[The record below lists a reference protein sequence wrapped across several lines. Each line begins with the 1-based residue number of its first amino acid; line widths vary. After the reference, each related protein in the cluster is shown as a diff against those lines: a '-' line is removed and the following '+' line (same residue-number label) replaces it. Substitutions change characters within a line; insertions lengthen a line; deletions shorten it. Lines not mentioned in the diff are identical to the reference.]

1 MTPNY
6 THDVYTSS
14 FIEIL
19 NAMDES
25 GDLRE
30 SVLEYVRNAFEVE
43 KKPPT
48 IRNIAENVEGV
59 NRSNIYTLFP
69 QGIKEICKAAGIDVP
84 SKRIKETKKASKA
97 RKTKRDGPFPD
108 ITLRDQLAQELWVTS
123 TLEDRKPQDLMEEL
137 LDQSKVLRT
146 QYGLTNRDI
155 ADFTMFLKNCE
166 KNGLRKEQIVNSLK
180 KFTRLRLELLFPYR
194 FDMLIKLRES
204 MLSRDLEIEDLYAIY
219 TSTLQLYQ
227 DGYMLCLDYVK
238 GEVLRALPQNTA
250 NELTNALVVATD
262 VKYQLV
268 LKIPRRI

>member
-1 MTPNY
+1 
-6 THDVYTSS
+6 
-14 FIEIL
+14 
-19 NAMDES
+19 MDES

-59 NRSNIYTLFP
+59 NRSNIYTLF

-108 ITLRDQLAQELWVTS
+108 IILRDQLAQELWVTS

-137 LDQSKVLRT
+137 LNQSKVLRT

-166 KNGLRKEQIVNSLK
+166 KNGLREEQIVNSLK

-194 FDMLIKLRES
+194 FDMLIRLVES
-204 MLSRDLEIEDLYAIY
+204 MLSRNLEIEELYAIY
-219 TSTLQLYQ
+219 ASKLQLYQ
-227 DGYMLCLDYVK
+227 DG
-238 GEVLRALPQNTA
+238 
-250 NELTNALVVATD
+250 
-262 VKYQLV
+262 
-268 LKIPRRI
+268 

>member
-1 MTPNY
+1 VTPNY

-30 SVLEYVRNAFEVE
+30 RVLEYVRNAFEVE

-108 ITLRDQLAQELWVTS
+108 IILRDQLAQELWVTS

-146 QYGLTNRDI
+146 QYDLTNRDI
-155 ADFTMFLKNCE
+155 ANFTMFLKNCE
-166 KNGLRKEQIVNSLK
+166 KKELRKEQIVNSLK
-180 KFTRLRLELLFPYR
+180 KFTRLRLELLSPHR

-204 MLSRDLEIEDLYAIY
+204 MLSRNLEIEDLYAIY

-227 DGYMLCLDYVK
+227 DGYMLCLDYVL
-238 GEVLRALPQNTA
+238 GEVLRALPQKTA
-250 NELTNALVVATD
+250 NEISNALKVAWD
-262 VKYQLV
+262 VKYQLA